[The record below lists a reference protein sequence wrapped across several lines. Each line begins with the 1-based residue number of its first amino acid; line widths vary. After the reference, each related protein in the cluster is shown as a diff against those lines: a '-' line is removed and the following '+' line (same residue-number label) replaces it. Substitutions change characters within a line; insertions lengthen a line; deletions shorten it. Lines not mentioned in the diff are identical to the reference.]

1 MRSKRIKRKK
11 IKKYLTILLIA
22 LVLGLFIYAFKVIE
36 YRCNIRITEIRN
48 NAKNG
53 VKMPIKEEVVEE
65 PIKKAEP
72 IKKVEVKTIDNKI
85 DDRELLARLLYTEAR
100 GESIECQRAV
110 VSVVLNRVNTSGNTI
125 SEVIKAPGQ
134 FDLGNKLDNIKP
146 LQTQYDVVD
155 YVLANG
161 ITIPS
166 DVIYFR
172 SGHFHSFAEDYKQI
186 GNMYFSR

>member
-1 MRSKRIKRKK
+1 MRTKRIKRQKSIKK
-11 IKKYLTILLIA
+11 IKIVSVIILIAYFIYLLLLINTRCE
-22 LVLGLFIYAFKVIE
+22 VIIKKIQTKE
-36 YRCNIRITEIRN
+36 QVVIANQVIQQD
-48 NAKNG
+48 
-53 VKMPIKEEVVEE
+53 VK
-65 PIKKAEP
+65 PIKKAE
-72 IKKVEVKTIDNKI
+72 KVEVKTIDNKI

-110 VSVVLNRVNTSGNTI
+110 VSVVLNRVKASGNTI
-125 SEVIKAPGQ
+125 EQVIKAPGQ

-146 LQTQYDVVD
+146 LQTQYEVVD

-161 ITIPS
+161 ITIPE
-166 DVIYFR
+166 DVTYFR

>member
-1 MRSKRIKRKK
+1 MRTKRIRRKK
-11 IKKYLTILLIA
+11 IKKCLLIISIA
-22 LVLGLFIYAFKVIE
+22 LLLGLFIYAYKVIE

-53 VKMPIKEEVVEE
+53 VKMPIKEEL
-65 PIKKAEP
+65 KKEP
-72 IKKVEVKTIDNKI
+72 IKKVEPIKKIEVKTIDNKI

-110 VSVVLNRVNTSGNTI
+110 VSVVLNRAKTSTI
-125 SEVIKAPGQ
+125 EKVIKAPGQ

-161 ITIPS
+161 VTIPE

-186 GNMYFSR
+186 DHMYFSR